1 MSYSEYRPKI
11 SLCTLSCHAHNK
23 NVTMNS
29 FHSMEP
35 LIELSRRIGDGA
47 VAIYQIEVR
56 AISEQYDVL
65 GRVVTREILQ
75 LPTRQLPSLA
85 AICASATPLSIRSS
99 QLYYLIGD
107 LTPSQIDQLTQ
118 QLLIDPVVQEA
129 EVSQKPKATIAGHIV
144 DVSFH
149 AGVTDTLA
157 ESVQAGASMLG
168 ITGLERV
175 ETGKRYILDQRLSMD
190 EVHNITNALLYNPV
204 IQQYVLQNGNGG
216 TRSSVS
222 SSPDV
227 NEHTGTTNH
236 AQQDP
241 ANRIP
246 TYIRLTDLTGEQLL
260 ELSRTGLL
268 ALNLDEMRAI
278 QQHYRDQGREPTDVE
293 LETLAQ
299 TWSEH
304 CSHKTFKATIHYRE
318 LDSNGNLLEEQ
329 TINSLLKQ
337 YIMRATQQTKRPW
350 VVSAFND
357 NAGIVRFTASQDI
370 AFKVETHNHP
380 SAIEPFGG
388 ANTGVGGVIR
398 DVLGVSAQP
407 IACTDILCFG
417 PRDTSSEELPPG
429 VLAPRRIASGVVNGV
444 RDYGNKM
451 GIPTVNGAVLY
462 HEGYIYN
469 PLVFCGCLGI
479 LPHGS
484 HPRRVK
490 PGDRIVVLGGRT
502 GRDGI
507 HGATFSSGEMSS
519 EINAR
524 AGSAVQIGAPI
535 TEKKVV
541 DVIIQARDR
550 QLYSAITDCGAGGFS
565 SAIGEMAAD
574 TGARVELEHAP
585 LKYQGLAPWEIWLSE
600 AQERMVL
607 AVPPEHLDALLD
619 ICAIE
624 EVEASVIGTFTGDHR
639 LLVNHFGHI
648 VADLDMAFLHD
659 GRPARKLEAL
669 WVRNDTLFGR
679 EEASRVLPAR
689 GTGSTRDASSMLLSL
704 LQHPTIA
711 SKEAVIRRYDH
722 EVQGATVLK
731 PLVGKAGNGP
741 GDAAVLQPI
750 LEEQTGAGIVL
761 SNGLNPLYGEIDP
774 YHMAVNAVDEAL
786 RNLAAVGGDIE
797 RAAILD
803 NFCWGNP
810 TDPTQLGM
818 LVRAVKGC
826 YDAAAGFG
834 TPFISGKDSLN
845 NEYRSAGERLPV
857 IPTLLISAVGV
868 IDDASQTV
876 DMSLKHPGNLLY
888 QIGITRNELAGSHY
902 ASLAP
907 TRGVTGNVA
916 APLAGAIPHVDI
928 ETARTT
934 MKALGSAIR
943 KGLVQACH
951 DLSEGGLAVA
961 AAEMSL
967 AGLLGMTIDVG
978 LVPFVGARSIAP
990 REWDGELTPGD
1001 TGAQDELNTIL
1012 LFSESASRFL
1022 VEIAP
1027 EHQHAFESILHTH
1040 GVQDFA
1046 FIGTVSE
1053 TERLVVRNR
1062 QQVLI
1067 DIPVSELQEAWRGE
1081 VSEHA

>member
-1 MSYSEYRPKI
+1 
-11 SLCTLSCHAHNK
+11 
-23 NVTMNS
+23 MNS
-29 FHSMEP
+29 FHSTEP

-47 VAIYQIEVR
+47 VSIYQIEVR

-65 GRVVTREILQ
+65 ARLVAREILQ

-85 AICASATPLSIRSS
+85 AICASAAPLSIRSS

-129 EVSQKPKATIAGHIV
+129 EVSQKPKAAIAGHIV

-168 ITGLERV
+168 IKGLERV
-175 ETGKRYILDQRLSMD
+175 ETGKRYVLDQRLSMD

-204 IQQYVLQNGNGG
+204 IQHYVLQNGNGG

-222 SSPDV
+222 SSLDV

-236 AQQDP
+236 AQEDP

-268 ALNLDEMRAI
+268 ALNLDEMCAI
-278 QQHYRDQGREPTDVE
+278 QQHYREQGREPTDVE

-318 LDSNGNLLEEQ
+318 LDSDGNLLEEQ

-462 HEGYIYN
+462 HERYIYN

-535 TEKKVV
+535 TEKKVA

-639 LLVNHFGHI
+639 LLVSHFGRI

-669 WVRNDTLFGR
+669 WVRSDTLPGR
-679 EEASRVLPAR
+679 EEASHVVPVPRAD
-689 GTGSTRDASSMLLSL
+689 TTCDASSMLLSL
-704 LQHPTIA
+704 LRHPTIA

-876 DMSLKHPGNLLY
+876 EMSLKHPGNLLY
-888 QIGITRNELAGSHY
+888 QIGITRNELAGSHC
-902 ASLAP
+902 AEI
-907 TRGVTGNVA
+907 V
-916 APLAGAIPHVDI
+916 APLAGARFVPHVDI

-961 AAEMSL
+961 AAEMAL

-978 LVPFVGARSIAP
+978 LVPFVGARFSAP

-1001 TGAQDELNTIL
+1001 TGTQDELNTIL

-1027 EHQHAFESILHTH
+1027 EHQYAFESILHTH

>member
-1 MSYSEYRPKI
+1 
-11 SLCTLSCHAHNK
+11 
-23 NVTMNS
+23 
-29 FHSMEP
+29 
-35 LIELSRRIGDGA
+35 LSRA
-47 VAIYQIEVR
+47 
-56 AISEQYDVL
+56 
-65 GRVVTREILQ
+65 
-75 LPTRQLPSLA
+75 
-85 AICASATPLSIRSS
+85 
-99 QLYYLIGD
+99 
-107 LTPSQIDQLTQ
+107 
-118 QLLIDPVVQEA
+118 
-129 EVSQKPKATIAGHIV
+129 
-144 DVSFH
+144 
-149 AGVTDTLA
+149 
-157 ESVQAGASMLG
+157 
-168 ITGLERV
+168 
-175 ETGKRYILDQRLSMD
+175 
-190 EVHNITNALLYNPV
+190 
-204 IQQYVLQNGNGG
+204 
-216 TRSSVS
+216 
-222 SSPDV
+222 
-227 NEHTGTTNH
+227 
-236 AQQDP
+236 
-241 ANRIP
+241 
-246 TYIRLTDLTGEQLL
+246 
-260 ELSRTGLL
+260 GLL
-268 ALNLDEMRAI
+268 ALNLVEMRAI
-278 QQHYRDQGREPTDVE
+278 QQHYREQGREPTDVE

-318 LDSNGNLLEEQ
+318 LDNNGSLLEEQ
-329 TINSLLKQ
+329 TIDSLLKQ
-337 YIMRATQQTKRPW
+337 YIMRATQQIACPW
-350 VVSAFND
+350 VVSAFSD
-357 NAGIVRFTASQDI
+357 NAGMIRFTQSQDI

-417 PRDTSSEELPPG
+417 PPATPGGALPPG
-429 VLAPRRIASGVVNGV
+429 VLAPRRIAGGVVNGV

-462 HEGYIYN
+462 HEGYIHN

-484 HPRRVK
+484 HPRHVK

-519 EINAR
+519 EINTR

-535 TEKKVV
+535 TEKKVA

-565 SAIGEMAAD
+565 SAIGEMAAE
-574 TGARVELEHAP
+574 TGARVELERAP
-585 LKYQGLAPWEIWLSE
+585 LKYQGLTPWEIWLSE

-607 AVPPEHLDALLD
+607 AVSPAHLETLLD

-624 EVEASVIGTFTGDHR
+624 EVEASVIGTFTADHR
-639 LLVNHFGHI
+639 LVVSYHGQI
-648 VADLDMAFLHD
+648 VADMDMAFLHH
-659 GRPARKLEAL
+659 GRPGRTLEAV
-669 WVRNDTLFGR
+669 WVRAQFIAPSLNTDPTRGAMNYALTL
-679 EEASRVLPAR
+679 L
-689 GTGSTRDASSMLLSL
+689 TLLG
-704 LQHPTIA
+704 HPTIA
-711 SKEAVIRRYDH
+711 SKESIVRRYDH
-722 EVQGATVLK
+722 EVQGATILK
-731 PLVGKAGNGP
+731 PLVGRSGNGP

-750 LEEQTGAGIVL
+750 LEEQTGAGIIL
-761 SNGLNPLYGEIDP
+761 SNGINPLYGKIDP
-774 YHMAVNAVDEAL
+774 YHMAINAVDEAL

-797 RAAILD
+797 RTAILD

-826 YDAAAGFG
+826 HDAATGFG

-845 NEYRSAGERLPV
+845 NEYRSNGERLPV
-857 IPTLLISAVGV
+857 IPTLLISAAGV

-888 QIGITRNELAGSHY
+888 QIGITRDELAGSHY
-902 ASLAP
+902 LEIAQNLPSANDTTTDVVASLAGA
-907 TRGVTGNVA
+907 RS
-916 APLAGAIPHVDI
+916 PLPATDVPRVDI
-928 ETARTT
+928 QATNMPYVDIQSTDVPRVDIQAARTT

-943 KGLVQACH
+943 KGLVHACH

-978 LVPFVGARSIAP
+978 LIPLEDAAPGGLGYGAVPEDAYSY
-990 REWDGELTPGD
+990 
-1001 TGAQDELNTIL
+1001 DELNTIL

-1027 EHQHAFESILHTH
+1027 GNQDIFESFMRAS
-1040 GVQDFA
+1040 GVQHFA
-1046 FIGTVSE
+1046 RIGTVTE
-1053 TERLVVRNR
+1053 TERFVVRNR
-1062 QQVLI
+1062 RQVLI
-1067 DIPVSELQEAWRGE
+1067 DTPVSELQEAWRGK
-1081 VSEHA
+1081 VSKHA